1 MLILIINSGSSS
13 LKYQL
18 YNTDTE
24 EILAKGVCERIG
36 IDGKLTHKIPAK
48 KFASEEDVPMPTHLD
63 AMTFVIDKLT
73 KGENAVVKSLDDINA
88 IGHRVLHG
96 GSKFSE
102 SVLVDDKVIEAI
114 RECIPLGPLHNPA
127 NLMGIEACMNL
138 MPNTPNVA
146 VFDTAFHATMP
157 DYAYMYGVPYQDY
170 VDFGIRKYGFHGTSH
185 RFITKQAPKYLGK
198 PAEELKLI
206 TCHIG
211 NGSSC
216 AAVYHGK
223 CIDTTM
229 GLTPLDGLPMG
240 TRTGS
245 IDPAIVPLL
254 MKKRNL
260 TPDQVDTYL
269 NKKSGMLGISG
280 VSSDFRDL
288 TAAIKEGNERAKL
301 AVEMLSYSIKRY
313 IGAYTA
319 AMNGVD
325 AVIFTAGVGEN
336 ISYMRE
342 WAVDGLDYLGIK
354 LDKEKNNALASF
366 KDIKEGFIS
375 TDDSPVKVLVIPT
388 NEELMIATDTKEIVE
403 ALGK

>member
-1 MLILIINSGSSS
+1 MKILIINSGSSS

-18 YNTDTE
+18 FNTDTE
-24 EILAKGVCERIG
+24 EILAKGLCERIG
-36 IDGKLTHKIPAK
+36 IDGRLKHNVPGKDAYEANIP
-48 KFASEEDVPMPTHLD
+48 MTTHLD
-63 AMTFVIDKLT
+63 AIKAVIDVLT
-73 KGENAVVKSLDDINA
+73 NGEYAVVDDLSEINA

-96 GSKFSE
+96 GSKFSG
-102 SVLVDDKVIEAI
+102 SVLVDDKVIDAI

-127 NLMGIEACMNL
+127 NLMGIEACREL

-146 VFDTAFHATMP
+146 VFDTAFHATIP
-157 DYAYMYGVPYQDY
+157 DYAYMYAVPYEDY
-170 VDFGIRKYGFHGTSH
+170 EQYGIRKYGFHGTSH
-185 RFITKQAPKYLGK
+185 RFVSKQVAKYMNK
-198 PAEELKLI
+198 PAEELKII

-211 NGSSC
+211 NGSII
-216 AAVYHGK
+216 AAVLNGK
-223 CIDTTM
+223 CVDTTM

-245 IDPAIVPLL
+245 IDPAIVGLL
-254 MKKRNL
+254 MEKKGF
-260 TPDQVDTYL
+260 TTKEVDNYL
-269 NKKSGMLGISG
+269 NKKSGMLGVSG

-288 TAAIKEGNERAKL
+288 TAAINEGNQRALL
-301 AVEMLSYSIKRY
+301 AVKMLSYSIKRY

-325 AVIFTAGVGEN
+325 AIVFTAGVGEN

-342 WAVDGLDYLGIK
+342 WALDGLDYLGIK

-366 KDIKEGFIS
+366 KDVKDGFIS
-375 TDDSPVKVLVIPT
+375 ADDSKVKVIVIPT

-403 ALGK
+403 ALNK

>member
-1 MLILIINSGSSS
+1 MKILIINSGSSS

-18 YNTDTE
+18 FNTDTE
-24 EILAKGVCERIG
+24 AILAKGVCERIG
-36 IDGKLTHKIPAK
+36 IDGKLTHSVPGKDKYEA
-48 KFASEEDVPMPTHLD
+48 DVKMATHLD
-63 AMTFVIDKLT
+63 AISAVIKMLT
-73 KGENAVVKSLDDINA
+73 EGANAVCKLADIDA

-96 GSKFSE
+96 GSKFSA
-102 SVLVDDKVIEAI
+102 SVLVDEKVIDAI

-127 NLMGIEACMNL
+127 NLMGIEACRKL

-146 VFDTAFHATMP
+146 VFDTAFHSTMP
-157 DYAYMYGVPYQDY
+157 DYAYMYGVPYEDY
-170 VDFGIRKYGFHGTSH
+170 KEFGIRKYGFHGTSH
-185 RFITKQAPKYLGK
+185 RFITKQIEKYMGK
-198 PAEELKLI
+198 PASELKII

-216 AAVYHGK
+216 AAVEYGK
-223 CIDTTM
+223 CVDTTM

-260 TPDQVDTYL
+260 TPDEVDTYM

-288 TAAIKEGNERAKL
+288 TAAINDGNERAKL
-301 AVEMLSYSIKRY
+301 AVKMLSYSIKKY
-313 IGAYTA
+313 IGSYTA

-325 AVIFTAGVGEN
+325 AIVFTAGVGEN

-342 WAVDGLDYLGIK
+342 WAVDGLDFLGIK
-354 LDKEKNNALASF
+354 LDKAKNNALASF
-366 KDIKEGFIS
+366 KDVKEGFIS
-375 TDDSPVKVLVIPT
+375 ADDSKVKVLVIPT

>member
-1 MLILIINSGSSS
+1 MKILIINSGSSS

-18 YNTDTE
+18 FNTDTE
-24 EILAKGVCERIG
+24 EILAKGLCERIG
-36 IDGKLTHKIPAK
+36 IDGRLKHNVPGKDAYEANIP
-48 KFASEEDVPMPTHLD
+48 MTTHLD
-63 AMTFVIDKLT
+63 AIKAVIDVLT
-73 KGENAVVKSLDDINA
+73 NGEYAVVDDLSEINA

-96 GSKFSE
+96 GSKFSG
-102 SVLVDDKVIEAI
+102 SVLVDDKVIDAI

-127 NLMGIEACMNL
+127 NLMGIEACREL

-146 VFDTAFHATMP
+146 VFDTAFHATIP
-157 DYAYMYGVPYQDY
+157 DYAYMYAVPYEDY
-170 VDFGIRKYGFHGTSH
+170 EQYGIRKYGFHGTSH
-185 RFITKQAPKYLGK
+185 RFVSKQVAKYMNK
-198 PAEELKLI
+198 PAEELKII

-211 NGSSC
+211 NGSSI
-216 AAVYHGK
+216 AAVLNGK
-223 CIDTTM
+223 CVDTTM

-245 IDPAIVPLL
+245 IDPAIVGLL
-254 MKKRNL
+254 MEKKGF
-260 TPDQVDTYL
+260 TTKEVDNYL
-269 NKKSGMLGISG
+269 NKKSGMLGVSG

-288 TAAIKEGNERAKL
+288 TAAINEGNQRALL
-301 AVEMLSYSIKRY
+301 AVKMLSYSIKRY

-325 AVIFTAGVGEN
+325 AIVFTAGVGEN

-342 WAVDGLDYLGIK
+342 WALDGLDYLGIK

-366 KDIKEGFIS
+366 KDVKDGFIS
-375 TDDSPVKVLVIPT
+375 ADDSKVKVIVIPT

-403 ALGK
+403 ALNK

>member
-1 MLILIINSGSSS
+1 MKILIINSGSSS

-18 YNTDTE
+18 FNTDTE
-24 EILAKGVCERIG
+24 EILAKGLCERIG
-36 IDGKLTHKIPAK
+36 IDGRLKHSAPGKDAYEANIP
-48 KFASEEDVPMPTHLD
+48 MTTHLD
-63 AMTFVIDKLT
+63 AIKAVIDVLT
-73 KGENAVVKSLDDINA
+73 NGEYAVVGDLSEINA

-96 GSKFSE
+96 GSKFSG
-102 SVLVDDKVIEAI
+102 SVLVDDKVIDAI

-127 NLMGIEACMNL
+127 NLMGIEACREL

-146 VFDTAFHATMP
+146 VFDTAFHATIP
-157 DYAYMYGVPYQDY
+157 DYAYMYAVPYEDY
-170 VDFGIRKYGFHGTSH
+170 EQYGIRKYGFHGTSH
-185 RFITKQAPKYLGK
+185 RFVSKQVAKYMNK
-198 PAEELKLI
+198 PAEELKII

-211 NGSSC
+211 NGSSI
-216 AAVYHGK
+216 AAVLNGK
-223 CIDTTM
+223 CVDTTM

-245 IDPAIVPLL
+245 IDPAIVGLL
-254 MKKRNL
+254 MEKKGF
-260 TPDQVDTYL
+260 TTKEVDNYL
-269 NKKSGMLGISG
+269 NKKSGMLGVSG

-288 TAAIKEGNERAKL
+288 TAAINEGNRRALL
-301 AVEMLSYSIKRY
+301 AVKMLSYSIKRY

-325 AVIFTAGVGEN
+325 AIVFTAGVGEN

-342 WAVDGLDYLGIK
+342 WALDGLDYLGIK

-366 KDIKEGFIS
+366 KEVKDGFIS
-375 TDDSPVKVLVIPT
+375 ADDSKVKVIVIPT

-403 ALGK
+403 ALNK

>member
-1 MLILIINSGSSS
+1 MKILIINSGSSS

-18 YNTDTE
+18 FNTDTE
-24 EILAKGVCERIG
+24 EILAKGLCERIG
-36 IDGKLTHKIPAK
+36 IDGRLKHNVPGKDAYEANIP
-48 KFASEEDVPMPTHLD
+48 MTTHLD
-63 AMTFVIDKLT
+63 AIKAVIDVLT
-73 KGENAVVKSLDDINA
+73 NGEYAVVDDLSEINA

-96 GSKFSE
+96 GSKFSG
-102 SVLVDDKVIEAI
+102 SVLVDDKVIDAI

-127 NLMGIEACMNL
+127 NLMGIEACREL

-146 VFDTAFHATMP
+146 VFDTAFHATIP
-157 DYAYMYGVPYQDY
+157 DYAYMYAVPYEDY
-170 VDFGIRKYGFHGTSH
+170 EQYGIRKYGFHGTSH
-185 RFITKQAPKYLGK
+185 RFVSKQVAKYMNK
-198 PAEELKLI
+198 PAEELKII

-211 NGSSC
+211 NGSSI
-216 AAVYHGK
+216 AAVLNGK
-223 CIDTTM
+223 CVDTTM

-245 IDPAIVPLL
+245 IDPAIVVLL
-254 MKKRNL
+254 MEKKGF
-260 TPDQVDTYL
+260 TTKEVDNYL
-269 NKKSGMLGISG
+269 NKKSGMLGVSG

-288 TAAIKEGNERAKL
+288 TAAINEGNQRALL
-301 AVEMLSYSIKRY
+301 AVKMLSYSIKRY

-325 AVIFTAGVGEN
+325 AIVFTAGVGEN

-342 WAVDGLDYLGIK
+342 WALDGLDYLGIK

-366 KDIKEGFIS
+366 KDVKDGFIS
-375 TDDSPVKVLVIPT
+375 ADDSKVKVIVIPT

-403 ALGK
+403 ALNK

>member
-1 MLILIINSGSSS
+1 MKILIINSGSSS

-18 YNTDTE
+18 FNTDTE
-24 EILAKGVCERIG
+24 EILAKGLCERIG
-36 IDGKLTHKIPAK
+36 IDGRLKHSAPGKDAYEANIP
-48 KFASEEDVPMPTHLD
+48 MTTHLD
-63 AMTFVIDKLT
+63 AIKAVIDVLT
-73 KGENAVVKSLDDINA
+73 NGEYAVVGDLSEINA

-96 GSKFSE
+96 GSKFSG
-102 SVLVDDKVIEAI
+102 SVLVDDKVIDAI

-127 NLMGIEACMNL
+127 NLMGIEACREL

-146 VFDTAFHATMP
+146 VFDTAFHATIP
-157 DYAYMYGVPYQDY
+157 DYAYMYAVPYEDY
-170 VDFGIRKYGFHGTSH
+170 EQYGIRKYGFHGTSH
-185 RFITKQAPKYLGK
+185 RFVSKQVAKYMNK
-198 PAEELKLI
+198 PAEELKII

-211 NGSSC
+211 NGSSI
-216 AAVYHGK
+216 AAVLNGK
-223 CIDTTM
+223 CVDTTM

-245 IDPAIVPLL
+245 IDPAIVGLL
-254 MKKRNL
+254 MEKKGF
-260 TPDQVDTYL
+260 TTKEVDNYL
-269 NKKSGMLGISG
+269 NKKSGMLGVSG

-288 TAAIKEGNERAKL
+288 TAAINEGNQRALL
-301 AVEMLSYSIKRY
+301 AVKMLSYSIKRY

-325 AVIFTAGVGEN
+325 AIVFTAGVGEN

-342 WAVDGLDYLGIK
+342 WALDGLDYLGIK

-366 KDIKEGFIS
+366 KEVKDGFIS
-375 TDDSPVKVLVIPT
+375 ADDSKVKVIVIPT

-403 ALGK
+403 ALNK